1 MPVEWKGIIKL
12 YLGKEQHSSV
22 KTKVY
27 EKDLLEGTLM
37 TNLQKTFV
45 MPIYK
50 ELSNVHIL
58 PVWKQKNSSGASLTT
73 SYLNSALKGR
83 LANAL
88 DQLAEPQQYIR
99 KIGEHFVSFIHKLD

>member
-1 MPVEWKGIIKL
+1 MYLVNSGQKTKEWSQNLYNVWLGPGLDPMQAPTSADETEVLSPVPVEWKGIIKL
-12 YLGKEQHSSV
+12 YLDKEQYSSIR
-22 KTKVY
+22 TKVF

-58 PVWKQKNSSGASLTT
+58 PAWK
-73 SYLNSALKGR
+73 
-83 LANAL
+83 
-88 DQLAEPQQYIR
+88 
-99 KIGEHFVSFIHKLD
+99 